1 MFYLFAFRVLID
13 LFHDT
18 FDLLQ
23 FEVDDIVH
31 DALSQRN
38 VFFEQF
44 EIKIGIRFKRIYY
57 IRI

>member
-13 LFHDT
+13 FFHDT

-23 FEVDDIVH
+23 FEVDDVVH

-44 EIKIGIRFKRIYY
+44 KIKIGIRFKRIYY